1 MEVVERSQD
10 KCNVIYH
17 PHPIFTGRD
26 CKYLFANDGDTV
38 RELLVRAGVDTKQP
52 IVISLDDRLLKVSE
66 WDVVCPKV
74 GQIINVKATV
84 MGGGGGGGSN
94 PMQTV
99 AMVALV
105 ITAAV
110 LAAPT
115 GGASLY
121 LAGAMG
127 ISATTAG
134 ALIGA
139 GMMMAGSMLINSV
152 FAANPPSA
160 SMGAMSGQYAEASPT
175 YSLSGGSNR
184 MRPYES
190 MPVIFGQIQFFPD
203 LAARPYTEYQGS
215 DQYLYQIF
223 HFGLSDAEYSDF
235 RIGTTSL
242 SDYTDVTWKL
252 PDSDGKIAGF
262 PGNVDSI
269 QGVDLTNSAGW
280 ATRTSS
286 LNTYRIGIDIESV
299 LYYANNSGGMD
310 STAVNLRAQI
320 KKTSESNWASP
331 ANAQVSGG
339 GVNIDGGNITLT
351 GNSQKPIRATI
362 FIYVPVG
369 EYDVRVIRDTADS
382 TDARL
387 QNKTSWSTLRSY
399 QEDNATYEAQH
410 RRGLIIKATSQLNG
424 SIQQLSCKA
433 TAKATYWNGSSWVTA
448 ATRNPAHWFM
458 DFAVGKKKAN
468 GKLIYGAGRSRT
480 SLDLAGLHSWAQFC
494 DAEGLTFDA
503 VLDGSQ
509 TVQDFLNSIAR
520 CGFGSMTLAT
530 GKLGVV
536 WDDRNPPVSAAYGMS
551 NIIAGSFE
559 VTYLTENLA
568 EEIIVRYSNPDKDF
582 IQDEVRVI
590 VPGVDNPTRT
600 SSVDL
605 YGCANKAMA
614 GKFANYLAAQQ
625 KYRTRRIKWDCDFEG
640 FTSQRG
646 DCVILSHDLTQWGYS
661 GRIVEHNG
669 NKITIDRRVPIGS
682 DDYII
687 IKRPDGEMLKYKAV
701 GESLAGSDELYVYG
715 GYVNSGY
722 IVGDDEF
729 DGTTNI
735 LALDAEP
742 DFQSGTMDMDHMWF
756 FSPMETVGKKVKIL
770 SVQPQSES
778 RIQIIA
784 TDEYEEFYE
793 AWDGTWNEAPQSTL
807 LLSGKPVISNLY
819 LQESLYKKT
828 AGIVSRVVA
837 SFSVSG
843 FYDSIK
849 IRYRFNGGEWV
860 NDVSL
865 NTNYEFDAMQ
875 TGNVTVEVCP
885 VSGIT
890 AGDAV
895 SKTINLYG
903 LLMPPANVTS
913 FNAYASDSGIIVT
926 FDPCPDVDW
935 AYTEIRSGDDW
946 ANATPVV
953 KALSNK
959 YSAGWLPAGIKKYHA
974 RNVDTTGN
982 SSVEVASTSISISKP
997 SSVNI
1002 NRAEVQENS
1011 VALGWGDSK
1020 TSQPI
1025 SGYAIY
1031 IGNEGQSFEDCTLYG
1046 KAGADSR
1053 SDIVIFRSAGKKV
1066 IWMTATDVAGN
1077 TSDPLGINVSVTLP
1091 TNFIL
1096 ANEYDFNWALGDVV
1110 NGDIDGG
1117 SLYLPI
1123 KSETWQSHFSSRGYT
1138 DIQDQVDAG
1147 YPSYFQPSE
1156 TTGSYTELHDIGKVV
1171 SIATISVTPIAV
1183 ILSGSITPDILIEWS
1198 LDGSTWGNSGGNVTQ
1213 AQATN
1218 LRYVRVTYSVTALG
1232 GDDLVRL
1239 DRIHVTV
1246 STSTVN
1252 EFGSLTLSASDVAG
1266 TPYICNVEFLDI
1278 ISAVATPN
1286 NSANIKTINVIISD
1300 STNPSRVFV
1309 QAWDYS
1315 NNRTGGTVS
1324 INIGGY

>member
-26 CKYLFANDGDTV
+26 CKYLFADDGDTV
-38 RELLVRAGVDTKQP
+38 RELLVKAGVDTKQP

-66 WDVVCPKV
+66 WDLVCPQA

-94 PMQTV
+94 PLQTV
-99 AMVALV
+99 AMIALV
-105 ITAAV
+105 IAVTYFTAGTATGFLGAYTAAGFG
-110 LAAPT
+110 L
-115 GGASLY
+115 
-121 LAGAMG
+121 
-127 ISATTAG
+127 SATTG
-134 ALIGA
+134 MMIGA
-139 GMMMAGSMLINSV
+139 GMMMAGSMLINAV

-203 LAARPYTEYQGS
+203 LAARPYTEYHGA
-215 DQYLYQIF
+215 DQYLYQVF

-252 PDSDGKIAGF
+252 PDSNGKITAF
-262 PGNVDSI
+262 PGNVDSS
-269 QGVDLTNSAGW
+269 QGSDLTNLAGW
-280 ATRTSS
+280 VARTSS
-286 LNTYRIGIDIESV
+286 LNVYRIGIDIEGV

-310 STAVNLRAQI
+310 STSVNLRVEI
-320 KKTSESNWASP
+320 KKTTESNWVSP
-331 ANAQVSGG
+331 TNVMVRAT
-339 GVNIDGGNITLT
+339 GVNINEGNITLY
-351 GNSQKPIRATI
+351 GNSQKPVRATI
-362 FIYVPVG
+362 FINVPVG

-399 QEDNATYEAQH
+399 QEDSATYEAQH

-433 TAKATYWNGSSWVTA
+433 TAKATYWNGSDWVTA
-448 ATRNPAHWFM
+448 ATRNPSHWFM
-458 DFAVGKKKAN
+458 DFAVGKRKSD
-468 GKLIYGAGRSRT
+468 GKLIYGAGRTRT
-480 SLDLAGLHSWAQFC
+480 SLDLTGLHSWSQFC

-509 TVQDFLNSIAR
+509 TVQDFLNTIAR
-520 CGFGSMTLAT
+520 CGFGSISLAT

-536 WDDRNPPVSAAYGMS
+536 WDARNPPVSAAYGMS

-590 VPGVDNPTRT
+590 VPDVDNPTRT

-605 YGCANKAMA
+605 YGCANKPMA

-640 FTSQRG
+640 FSSQRG
-646 DCVILSHDLTQWGYS
+646 DCVLLSHDLTQWGYS
-661 GRIVEHNG
+661 GRVVEHAG
-669 NKITIDRRVPIGS
+669 NTVTIDRQVPIGLN
-682 DDYII
+682 DYII

-701 GESLAGSDELYVYG
+701 GQPPLGSDELYVSS

-722 IVGDDEF
+722 FTGDDEY

-735 LALDAEP
+735 LVLDSMPE
-742 DFQSGTMDMDHMWF
+742 FQDETMDMDHMWF
-756 FSPMETVGKKVKIL
+756 FSPVETVGKKVKIL

-793 AWDGTWNEAPQSTL
+793 AWDGNFLEAPQSTL
-807 LLSGKPVISNLY
+807 LLSSKPVISNLY

-828 AGIVSRVVA
+828 AGIVSRVVV

-843 FYDSIK
+843 FYDVVK
-849 IRYRFNGGEWV
+849 IRYRFNNGEWV
-860 NDVSL
+860 NDLSQS
-865 NTNYEFDAMQ
+865 TYYEFDATQ
-875 TGNVTVEVCP
+875 TGYVTVEVYP
-885 VSGIT
+885 VSLKSS
-890 AGDAV
+890 GDVV

-903 LLMPPANVTS
+903 LQLPPSDVTS
-913 FNAYASDSGIIVT
+913 LNAYSSDNGIIVT
-926 FDPCPDVDW
+926 FDSCPDIDW
-935 AYTEIRSGDDW
+935 SYTDIRVGDSWDT
-946 ANATPVV
+946 ATPVV
-953 KALSNK
+953 NALTNKFNAGWIKSGNNK
-959 YSAGWLPAGIKKYHA
+959 YLA
-974 RNVDTTGN
+974 RHVDATGN
-982 SSVEVASTSISISKP
+982 ISTNVASVSLQVLAP
-997 SSVNI
+997 SSVTI

-1011 VALGWGDSK
+1011 VALGWSNSK
-1020 TSQPI
+1020 STQPI
-1025 SGYAIY
+1025 AGYAMY
-1031 IGNEGQSFEDCTLYG
+1031 IGNKGDPFESCTLYG

-1053 SDIVIFRSAGKKV
+1053 SDIIIFRSSGNKV
-1066 IWMTATDVAGN
+1066 IWLTATDVAGN
-1077 TSDPLGINVSVTLP
+1077 TSAPTSINLTVSLP
-1091 TNFIL
+1091 SNFVL
-1096 ANEYDFNWALGDVV
+1096 ANEYDLNWPSGTIT
-1110 NGDIDGG
+1110 NGYVDGS
-1117 SLYLPI
+1117 SLYLPT
-1123 KSETWQSHFSSRGYT
+1123 KNQTWSEHFTEQSYIS
-1138 DIQDQVDAG
+1138 IQDQISSG
-1147 YPSYFQPSE
+1147 NLLYFQPGE
-1156 TTGSYTELHDIGKVV
+1156 IHGSYLETRDIGKIIL
-1171 SIATISVTPIAV
+1171 SGKISVTAV
-1183 ILSGSITPDILIEWS
+1183 TSVLSGSPSQNVLIEWS
-1198 LDGSTWGNSGGNVTQ
+1198 SDLVYWSSSSGSLD
-1213 AQATN
+1213 AQAKYF
-1218 LRYVRVTYSVTALG
+1218 RYIRVTYSVDG
-1232 GDDLVRL
+1232 SEGDDLIRIDRL
-1239 DRIHVTV
+1239 HV
-1246 STSTVN
+1246 SVN
-1252 EFGSLTLSASDVAG
+1252 SSSVTEYASLVLDQSDQNG
-1266 TPYICNVEFLDI
+1266 TAYTCTKSFLDI
-1278 ISAVATPN
+1278 VSAIATPL
-1286 NSANIKTINVIISD
+1286 NSENISKINVIIDDNTS
-1300 STNPSRVFV
+1300 VAKIMV
-1309 QAWDYS
+1309 QAWDSS

-1324 INIGGY
+1324 LNIGGY